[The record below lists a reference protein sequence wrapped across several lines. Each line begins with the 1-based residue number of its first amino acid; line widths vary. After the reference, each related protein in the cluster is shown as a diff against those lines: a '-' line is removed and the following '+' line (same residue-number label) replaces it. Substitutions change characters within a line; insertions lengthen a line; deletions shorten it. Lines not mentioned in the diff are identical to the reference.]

1 MIVEEGDRQDFD
13 KDAANRRSQFYQD
26 KIKRLLVR
34 NDVQQC
40 LLGKKNNACGL
51 DLKKEISKM
60 KENAPEQAKTLIEYF
75 KTHMK
80 QQDAL
85 IEQSLNR
92 QTNDLNERIRR
103 RSSSKGKKSYQEFS
117 RSVAVHF

>member
-1 MIVEEGDRQDFD
+1 M
-13 KDAANRRSQFYQD
+13 
-26 KIKRLLVR
+26 
-34 NDVQQC
+34 QQC

-103 RSSSKGKKSYQEFS
+103 RSSSKGKKSYQEFA